1 MWYAGLGLTCNSA
14 RLEVAVIFGGHFVSC
29 KLAYPLGSS
38 RFNGMTLDS
47 IACLVAS
54 LVIVGVIFL
63 FAKQSSD
70 DSREQARKQQE
81 LLALAESN
89 PQPQFFIDLA
99 EMALAD
105 DQQTKAMEYLHRAA
119 DLGSAKAAFRV
130 AQMYHEHADDSH
142 WFEFMLRSAELGGE
156 VAMREVAVAFKGG
169 RGTLKNIGKS
179 THWLLRSA
187 EAGNAESMTQVAL
200 AYIEGFGLAEN
211 PMEGL
216 AWLYVAEFK
225 QNDTAAGLIKNAESK
240 LNNALILMAQ
250 DRAKVVI
257 DLIKE
262 GCRTSDS
269 SISGSSPMPSPGQ
282 VAPSKPKHESKGSG
296 SGAIV
301 SSSGHIVTAAHVIK
315 GCTYLEVVTPTGTHP
330 ATILSVDD
338 ANDVALLKV
347 EQAFEAYIQVG
358 RSSEVRLGQTVSTIG
373 FPNIGIQGH
382 SPKVTQGMISGENGI
397 QNDIRM
403 WQISVP
409 IQPGNSGGPLL
420 DEEGRLVGVVVASLS
435 LRAIQIT
442 GSVPQNV
449 NYAIKGAYLE
459 PLLNFHKISVAAKTT
474 TALASFQDMIAGAQ
488 KASVLILVY

>member
-1 MWYAGLGLTCNSA
+1 
-14 RLEVAVIFGGHFVSC
+14 
-29 KLAYPLGSS
+29 
-38 RFNGMTLDS
+38 MTQDS
-47 IACLVAS
+47 IVCLVAS

-70 DSREQARKQQE
+70 VSREQARKQQE
-81 LLALAESN
+81 LLALAENN

-105 DQQTKAMEYLHRAA
+105 DQQTKAMEYLRRAA

-130 AQMYHEHADDSH
+130 AQMYHEHAGDSQ
-142 WFEFMLRSAELGGE
+142 WFEFMLRSAELGGK

-187 EAGNAESMTQVAL
+187 EAGNAESMAQVAL
-200 AYIEGFGLAEN
+200 AYIEGYGVSEN

-216 AWLYVAEFK
+216 AWLYVAEF
-225 QNDTAAGLIKNAESK
+225 NRNETAAGLIKTAEAK
-240 LNNALILMAQ
+240 LNNSLILMAQ
-250 DRAKVVI
+250 DRAKVII

-262 GCRTSDS
+262 GRRTSDS
-269 SISGSSPMPSPGQ
+269 SVSGSSSMPSPGQ

-296 SGAIV
+296 SGAVV
-301 SSSGHIVTAAHVIK
+301 SSSGHVVTAAHVIK
-315 GCTYLEVVTPTGTHP
+315 GSTYLEVVTPTGTHP
-330 ATILSVDD
+330 ATVLSVDD

-347 EQAFEAYIQVG
+347 DQVFEAHIPVG
-358 RSSEVRLGQTVSTIG
+358 RSSGVRLGQSVATIG

-420 DEEGRLVGVVVASLS
+420 DEHGHLVGVVVASLS

-459 PLLNFHKISVAAKTT
+459 PLLNFHKVPVVQSVAA
-474 TALASFQDMIAGAQ
+474 APGSFQDMVAAAQ
-488 KASVLILVY
+488 KASVLILIY

>member
-1 MWYAGLGLTCNSA
+1 
-14 RLEVAVIFGGHFVSC
+14 
-29 KLAYPLGSS
+29 
-38 RFNGMTLDS
+38 MTPDS

-54 LVIVGVIFL
+54 LMIVGVIFL

-70 DSREQARKQQE
+70 DSREQVRKQQE
-81 LLALAESN
+81 LLALAEN
-89 PQPQFFIDLA
+89 DPQPEFFIDLA
-99 EMALAD
+99 EMALAAE
-105 DQQTKAMEYLHRAA
+105 QQTKAMEYLRRAV

-130 AQMYHEHADDSH
+130 AQMYHHNADDSR

-156 VAMREVAVAFKGG
+156 VAMREVAAAFKGG

-187 EAGNAESMTQVAL
+187 ESGNAESMTQVAL
-200 AYIEGFGLAEN
+200 AYIEGYGVSEN

-216 AWLYVAEFK
+216 AWLYVAEF
-225 QNDTAAGLIKNAESK
+225 NRNETAAGLIKTAEAK
-240 LNNALILMAQ
+240 LNNSLILMAQ
-250 DRAKVVI
+250 DRAKVII

-262 GCRTSDS
+262 GRRTSDS
-269 SISGSSPMPSPGQ
+269 SVSGSSSMPSPGQ

-296 SGAIV
+296 SGAVV
-301 SSSGHIVTAAHVIK
+301 SSSGHVVTAAHVIK
-315 GCTYLEVVTPTGTHP
+315 GSTYLEVVTPTGTHP
-330 ATILSVDD
+330 ATVLSVDD

-347 EQAFEAYIQVG
+347 DQVFEAHIPVG
-358 RSSEVRLGQTVSTIG
+358 RSSAVRLGQSVATIG

-382 SPKVTQGMISGENGI
+382 SPKVTQGMISGENGV

-420 DEEGRLVGVVVASLS
+420 DEHGHLVGVVVASLS

-459 PLLNFHKISVAAKTT
+459 PLLNFHKVTVAQSPSVAPG
-474 TALASFQDMIAGAQ
+474 SFQDMVAAAQ